1 MHSNIFSY
9 GCRSYSLKFNYFWET
24 SFSFLNSAY
33 VSRHLKFNLDSK
45 NTDVS
50 IYLFGGYF
58 DIWKC
63 LIKYMH
69 NNIYYHP
76 TLFRQ
81 DSFKTHLHHIDTWK
95 NNITLNYA
103 SNKNRK
109 RLCTWNDFIVIVQ
122 PLCVYSREMIA
133 YATRIQIRLNKD
145 FSKVCKFFISLCL
158 VPHVCQKAFSYLYR
172 TFLLEVFT
180 KPHQKLN
187 SRWYTCTHS
196 LG

>member
-1 MHSNIFSY
+1 MHNNIFSY
-9 GCRSYSLKFNYFWET
+9 GCRSYSLKFNYFWKT

-33 VSRHLKFNLDSK
+33 VSRHLKLNLDSK

-69 NNIYYHP
+69 NNIYWYPSLTRYKFH
-76 TLFRQ
+76 Q
-81 DSFKTHLHHIDTWK
+81 DSFKTHLHHIDIWK

-145 FSKVCKFFISLCL
+145 FCKVCKFLF
-158 VPHVCQKAFSYLYR
+158 HFA
-172 TFLLEVFT
+172 
-180 KPHQKLN
+180 
-187 SRWYTCTHS
+187 
-196 LG
+196 